1 MDTEN
6 KTSGENVENND
17 AQTPETENTSTEA
30 QEAKEEET
38 KEETN
43 TSDNVED
50 TKESHE
56 EPEVDE
62 DEDDDEE
69 DDSAG
74 SAELLKKLRRKNSEN
89 KKLRDRAKTA
99 EAKALKYEVAA
110 ETNIPLSWASRLQ
123 GNTKEDLLKDAESL
137 LETFGQKAPA
147 RLNTQPNDGAK
158 RGEDVKPEED
168 MKKLA
173 QSLFSR

>member
-6 KTSGENVENND
+6 TTGENVENND
-17 AQTPETENTSTEA
+17 AQTPETENTSNEA

-38 KEETN
+38 KEETKA
-43 TSDNVED
+43 SDNVED

-62 DEDDDEE
+62 DDDDEV

-74 SAELLKKLRRKNSEN
+74 SAELLKKLRRKNKEN
-89 KKLRDRAKTA
+89 QKLRDRMKEA
-99 EAKALKYEVAA
+99 EAKALRFEVAA
-110 ETNIPLSWASRLQ
+110 EANIPLSWAERLK
-123 GNTKEDLLKDAESL
+123 GESKKDLLKDAETL
-137 LETFGQKAPA
+137 LETFGQKPPA

-158 RGEDVKPEED
+158 RGEDTKPEED
-168 MKKLA
+168 LKKLA
-173 QSLFSR
+173 QSLFAR

>member
-6 KTSGENVENND
+6 TTGEKVENTD
-17 AQTPETENTSTEA
+17 TTPETENTSTEA

-43 TSDNVED
+43 TSESVED

-62 DEDDDEE
+62 DEEDDEE

-110 ETNIPLSWASRLQ
+110 EANIPLSWAERLK
-123 GNTKEDLLKDAESL
+123 GDSKKDLLKDAETL
-137 LETFGQKAPA
+137 LETFGQKTPA

-168 MKKLA
+168 MKQLA
-173 QSLFSR
+173 QSLYAR

>member
-6 KTSGENVENND
+6 TTGENVEKND
-17 AQTPETENTSTEA
+17 ETPETENTSTEA

-38 KEETN
+38 KDESKA
-43 TSDNVED
+43 SDNVED
-50 TKESHE
+50 TKDSHE
-56 EPEVDE
+56 EPETE
-62 DEDDDEE
+62 DDDDDEE
-69 DDSAG
+69 EDESAG

-123 GNTKEDLLKDAESL
+123 GNTKEDLLKDAETL

-147 RLNTQPNDGAK
+147 HINTQPNDGAK
-158 RGEDVKPEED
+158 RGETEKPFDPHEVV
-168 MKKLA
+168 
-173 QSLFSR
+173 RRTRTNRI